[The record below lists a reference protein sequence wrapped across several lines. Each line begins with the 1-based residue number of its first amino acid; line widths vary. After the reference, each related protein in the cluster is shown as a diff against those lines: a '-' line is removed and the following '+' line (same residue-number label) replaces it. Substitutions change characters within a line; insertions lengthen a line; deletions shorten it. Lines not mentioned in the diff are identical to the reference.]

1 MINNNN
7 NDRYSKPDGN
17 GNASSTIS
25 HLLAGSK
32 NLPTLPEINL
42 KLIRAC
48 NSGQEN
54 IREIADLIKMDP
66 ALSLKVID
74 MYYSGRHGSR
84 KKLENLEDALSLL
97 GIDAVR
103 IMVSC
108 SSAGSIFEGLNG
120 RNFDLSL
127 FWRHSLKCAF
137 LAELISKDIP
147 NQSPYDAFLTGLLHD
162 IGKLI
167 LFTSLPNI
175 YGKLLSDNEDQG
187 DFILKEKKTI
197 GIDHCYLAYRLV
209 DRWQHYPFM
218 ADALLYHHYPL
229 EKVAVSLPPVKV
241 LYLAN
246 MMAGQEAPD
255 EDEIF
260 NSAKTLLGFNSDK
273 VEEYLIYAET
283 RLNDVF
289 AAFGMD
295 EIPTNQMPAV
305 GTGRNDALFNLANEV
320 RDTSLIAYT
329 MQNILRAKDKGSVL
343 QIIRQGLQILF
354 GKSDVFF
361 FLYDRD
367 ENALV
372 GQCSKEDD
380 FFRVIEGLCVS
391 ARPGTSMPAECLNE
405 KAPVD
410 SFSFQKKSEL
420 TIMDFQL
427 IHLAGKEGILCV
439 PMISNNEP
447 AGVIVMGVEKAEY
460 SLLSKQINLL
470 SSFARQCAPALLDK
484 KRKDE
489 AIKETQPN
497 DIGAGVI
504 LSRKIIHE
512 INNPLSVIK
521 NYLKVLG
528 MKLSD
533 HDIEHDEIR
542 IINDE
547 INRIVKMLKKFSASS
562 EKPARMPREPVN
574 VNALLLDIIKLTSGS
589 IEEGAGIKFRLDND
603 TSIPDI
609 ITERDNLKQVF
620 MNLIKNAV
628 EAMPGGGNIV
638 IKTSAVPNRQKAD
651 GADGAGVSDARIRIS
666 ITDDGPGISDEIR
679 VKLFNE
685 FSTSKVGHEGLGLSI
700 VKGII
705 NRLSGSITCE
715 SPGGK
720 GTSFIIELPLKP
732 AS

>member
-1 MINNNN
+1 MINYN

-32 NLPTLPEINL
+32 NLSTLSEINL
-42 KLIRAC
+42 KLIRTC
-48 NSGQEN
+48 NSGREN
-54 IREIADLIKMDP
+54 ISEIADLIKIDP
-66 ALSLKVID
+66 ALTLKVMD
-74 MYYSGRHGSR
+74 MYYSGYHGAP
-84 KKLENLEDALSLL
+84 KKLGKLEDALSLI
-97 GIDAVR
+97 GIDAIR

-108 SSAGSIFEGLNG
+108 SSAGSIFEGLNA
-120 RNFDLSL
+120 RNFDLRI

-137 LAELISKDIP
+137 LAELISKEIP
-147 NQSPYDAFLTGLLHD
+147 NQSPDEAFLAGLLHD

-175 YGKLLSDNEDQG
+175 YSKLLSEKADQSS
-187 DFILKEKKTI
+187 FILKEKKTI

-209 DRWQHYPFM
+209 DRWQYYPFM

-229 EKVAVSLPPVKV
+229 EKVAVALPPVKI

-246 MMAGQEAPD
+246 MMAGRETPD
-255 EDEIF
+255 EGDIF
-260 NSAKTLLGFNSDK
+260 NSARTLFGFDSDK
-273 VEEYLIYAET
+273 VEEFLVYAEA
-283 RLNDVF
+283 RLND
-289 AAFGMD
+289 AATMLEMD
-295 EIPTNQMPAV
+295 EIPTGQTPMV
-305 GTGRNDALFNLANEV
+305 SMGRNDAQLNLANEV

-329 MQNILRAKDKGSVL
+329 MQNILKAKDRGSIL
-343 QIIRQGLQILF
+343 QIIRQGFQILF

-361 FLYDRD
+361 FLYDSN
-367 ENALV
+367 ENALI
-372 GQCSKEDD
+372 GQCPKGDD
-380 FFRVIEGLCVS
+380 FSGLIEGLRVS
-391 ARPGTSMPAECLNE
+391 VRSGTSMLVSCIRDRLPI
-405 KAPVD
+405 D
-410 SFSFQKKSEL
+410 SFSFQKRSEL
-420 TIMDFQL
+420 TIMDLQL
-427 IHLAGKEGILCV
+427 IHFAGKEGILCL
-439 PMISNNEP
+439 PMIENNEP
-447 AGVIVMGVEKAEY
+447 AGVIVLGVEKAEY
-460 SLLSKQINLL
+460 SLLTKQINLL

-484 KRKDE
+484 NRKEEPARE
-489 AIKETQPN
+489 AQPN
-497 DIGAGVI
+497 DAWAGVL

-528 MKLSD
+528 MKLAD
-533 HDIEHDEIR
+533 RDIEHDEIR

-562 EKPARMPREPVN
+562 DRAARIVSEPVN
-574 VNALLLDIIKLTSGS
+574 VNALLLDIIKLTGGS
-589 IEEGAGIKFRLDND
+589 LDDRAGIKFRLDND
-603 TSIPDI
+603 PSIPNI

-638 IKTSAVPNRQKAD
+638 IKTSYMPRQQKYG
-651 GADGAGVSDARIRIS
+651 GADDTRISDGRVRIS
-666 ITDDGPGISDEIR
+666 ITDDGPGIPDEIR
-679 VKLFNE
+679 ATLFNE
-685 FSTSKVGHEGLGLSI
+685 FSTSKEGHEGLGLSI
-700 VKGII
+700 VKGLI

>member
-1 MINNNN
+1 MIDYNH
-7 NDRYSKPDGN
+7 DRYSKPDGN

-42 KLIRAC
+42 KLIKTC
-48 NSGQEN
+48 NSGREN
-54 IREIADLIKMDP
+54 IREIADLIKIDP
-66 ALSLKVID
+66 ALSLKVMD
-74 MYYSGRHGSR
+74 MYYSGYHGLP
-84 KKLENLEDALSLL
+84 KKLGNLENALSMI
-97 GIDAVR
+97 GIDAIR
-103 IMVSC
+103 ILVSC
-108 SSAGSIFEGLNG
+108 SSAASIFEGLTS
-120 RNFDLSL
+120 RNFDLRL

-137 LAELISKDIP
+137 LAELISKEIP
-147 NQSPYDAFLTGLLHD
+147 NQSPDEAFLAGLFHD

-175 YGKLLSDNEDQG
+175 YSKLLSDKTDQG
-187 DFILKEKKTI
+187 GFILKEKKTI
-197 GIDHCYLAYRLV
+197 GIDHCYLAYRLM
-209 DRWQHYPFM
+209 DRWQYYPFM

-229 EKVAVSLPPVKV
+229 EKVAVALPQVKI

-246 MMAGQEAPD
+246 MMAEDGTPD
-255 EDEIF
+255 EGEIF
-260 NSAKTLLGFNSDK
+260 NSAKTLFGFNSDK
-273 VEEYLIYAET
+273 VEEYLVYAEA
-283 RLNDVF
+283 RLND
-289 AAFGMD
+289 AASMLEMD
-295 EIPTNQMPAV
+295 EIPTGQMPTAS
-305 GTGRNDALFNLANEV
+305 TGRNDARFNLANEV
-320 RDTSLIAYT
+320 RDTSLVAYT
-329 MQNILRAKDKGSVL
+329 MQNILRAKDKGSIL
-343 QIIRQGLQILF
+343 QIIRQGFQILF

-380 FFRVIEGLCVS
+380 FSGLIEGLRLSV
-391 ARPGTSMPAECLNE
+391 RPDTSMLASCLHD
-405 KAPVD
+405 KSPVD
-410 SFSFQKKSEL
+410 SFSFQKRSEL

-427 IHLAGKEGILCV
+427 IHFAGKEGILCL
-439 PMISNNEP
+439 PMIENNEP
-447 AGVIVMGVEKAEY
+447 AGVIVLGVEKAEY

-484 KRKDE
+484 NRKE
-489 AIKETQPN
+489 EPIKETQTS
-497 DIGAGVI
+497 DVGAGVV

-528 MKLSD
+528 MKLAD
-533 HDIEHDEIR
+533 HDIDHDEIR

-547 INRIVKMLKKFSASS
+547 INRIVKMLKKFSASTD
-562 EKPARMPREPVN
+562 KAARIVREPVN

-589 IEEGAGIKFRLDND
+589 LDERAGIKFRLDND

-638 IKTSAVPNRQKAD
+638 IKTSYVPRQQKDD
-651 GADGAGVSDARIRIS
+651 GADVAGIPDGRVRIS
-666 ITDDGPGISDEIR
+666 ITDDGPGIPDEIR
-679 VKLFNE
+679 ATLFNE
-685 FSTSKVGHEGLGLSI
+685 FTTSKEGHEGLGLSI

-715 SPGGK
+715 SPGEK
-720 GTSFIIELPLKP
+720 GASFIIELPLKP